1 MEMKNQKFAITYTK
15 VFVPVVALSAQN
27 NEKILQQLKTGFKRT
42 INWNKY
48 QLEPILRAQ
57 SRLLNLLI
65 DPSIQ
70 G

>member
-1 MEMKNQKFAITYTK
+1 M
-15 VFVPVVALSAQN
+15 ALSAQN

-65 DPSIQ
+65 DPNIQ

>member
-1 MEMKNQKFAITYTK
+1 M
-15 VFVPVVALSAQN
+15 ALSAQN

-48 QLEPILRAQ
+48 QLEPMLRAQ

>member
-1 MEMKNQKFAITYTK
+1 M
-15 VFVPVVALSAQN
+15 ALSAQN
-27 NEKILQQLKTGFKRT
+27 NEKVLQQLKTGFKRT

>member
-1 MEMKNQKFAITYTK
+1 M
-15 VFVPVVALSAQN
+15 ALSAQN

-48 QLEPILRAQ
+48 QLEPMLRAQ
-57 SRLLNLLI
+57 SRHLNLLI

>member
-1 MEMKNQKFAITYTK
+1 M
-15 VFVPVVALSAQN
+15 ALSAQN
-27 NEKILQQLKTGFKRT
+27 NEKILQQLKPGFKRT